1 MEKFNL
7 KCLIVFF
14 QFQLNND
21 NWIFAK
27 NLFSGKTNQ
36 PKRGSK
42 KKTKK
47 KKKKIGVKFFF
58 SLFSEMSGPEV
69 KEKIQLPKTG

>member
-1 MEKFNL
+1 MEK
-7 KCLIVFF
+7 
-14 QFQLNND
+14 
-21 NWIFAK
+21 
-27 NLFSGKTNQ
+27 
-36 PKRGSK
+36 K
-42 KKTKK
+42 KKK